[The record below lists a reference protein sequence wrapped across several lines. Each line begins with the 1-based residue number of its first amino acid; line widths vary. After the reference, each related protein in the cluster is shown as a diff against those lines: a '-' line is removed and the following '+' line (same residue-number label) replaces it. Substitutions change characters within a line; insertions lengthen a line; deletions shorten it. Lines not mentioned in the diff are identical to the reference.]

1 VQLREEQRLEDKDDG
16 TNELLLDAL
25 IGTACGDNEA
35 LDIRMTYQE
44 VLNDVDIKLAQT
56 KELYTPRIIA
66 NLYLLRQYTQ

>member
-1 VQLREEQRLEDKDDG
+1 MQLREEQRLKDKDNG

-44 VLNDVDIKLAQT
+44 VLNNMDIKLAQT
-56 KELYTPRIIA
+56 KELYTLYIIA
-66 NLYLLRQYTQ
+66 DLHLLR